1 MTNCQAMVM
10 VIEFPN
16 QLFRNKTWAIYD
28 FVKFLSTVPQMPPY
42 VYVYCINLC
51 VVLCM
56 YIHIIYIYIE
66 ANYTNGWNV
75 WGERF
80 LAVNHHNHKN
90 LVPSI
95 LTHNL
100 WLIFMGMKQ
109 KKIQNGRLKKTEFF
123 NIAKSWAISAKISWI
138 GPWVSRID
146 WCEGHQCDST
156 YMVVRL
162 SDVSPKKG

>member
-75 WGERF
+75 WRERF

-109 KKIQNGRLKKTEFF
+109 NGFFVEKQNLKWPTQKNWVFQNSQFSIFF
-123 NIAKSWAISAKISWI
+123 SKNSWI
-138 GPWVSRID
+138 GPWVSRI
-146 WCEGHQCDST
+146 GL
-156 YMVVRL
+156 ML
-162 SDVSPKKG
+162 SF

>member
-109 KKIQNGRLKKTEFF
+109 NGFFCWKTKFKMADSKKLSFSKQPILNIFLKKFL
-123 NIAKSWAISAKISWI
+123 
-138 GPWVSRID
+138 D
-146 WCEGHQCDST
+146 WSLG
-156 YMVVRL
+156 
-162 SDVSPKKG
+162 